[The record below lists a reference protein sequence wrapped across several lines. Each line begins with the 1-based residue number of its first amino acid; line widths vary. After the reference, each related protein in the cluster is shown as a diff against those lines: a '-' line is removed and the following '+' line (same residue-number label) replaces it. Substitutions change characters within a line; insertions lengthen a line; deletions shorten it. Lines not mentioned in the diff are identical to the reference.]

1 MRIKTLVLTLC
12 LVIVVMSAA
21 AGTIAYLT
29 ATDTVTN
36 TFTVGNIDMT
46 VDETD
51 VDKDGKPVPGATD
64 RVEENEYHLVPGRT
78 YVKDPTVTITKGS
91 DECYVRMMVTIN
103 KIAELKAIFG
113 EDFLPESY
121 VGGWDKNV
129 WPCVSIKDNGNNTAT
144 YEFRYFEAV
153 DATAATEAVV
163 LDALFDSITVPGEV
177 TGEEL
182 QTISDLKIEVVGH
195 AIQTATFEESADAAW
210 AAFDAQMNG
219 N

>member
-1 MRIKTLVLTLC
+1 MRIKTLVLALC

-51 VDKDGKPVPGATD
+51 VDKDGKPVPGATE
-64 RVEENEYHLVPGRT
+64 RVEQNEYHLVPGRT

-91 DECYVRMMVTIN
+91 DACYVRMMVTIN

-113 EDFLPESY
+113 EDFLPEAY
-121 VGGWDKNV
+121 VEGWDKAA
-129 WPCVSIKDNGNNTAT
+129 WPCASIKDNGDNTAT

-153 DATAATEAVV
+153 DASEATEDVV
-163 LDALFDSITVPGEV
+163 LDALFEAITVPGEV
-177 TGEEL
+177 TGEQL
-182 QTISDLKIEVVGH
+182 QTISELKIEVVGH
-195 AIQTATFEESADAAW
+195 AIQRATFEESADAAW
-210 AAFDAQMNG
+210 AAFDAQMSN
-219 N
+219 